1 MTRRFKAALPRIT
14 PDRTGPRIHR
24 RQKLQKQRAM
34 HKQLARCELR
44 IAKLCVEL
52 DTTNGLHKQKKSSPK
67 AALSIQTKLFNLE

>member
-34 HKQLARCELR
+34 HKHLGRCELR

-52 DTTNGLHKQKKSSPK
+52 DATYTYTS
-67 AALSIQTKLFNLE
+67 AQTKKEQPKGCSFHRN